1 MRMVLFQRTSASCA
15 SCARF
20 HTKKIWKFG
29 NTLNFKRTKQTK
41 QNKTANMRLPLSS
54 SWILQCL
61 VNIRRPR
68 PMQGGA
74 RQGKRV
80 LLPLFTTA
88 TMGSE
93 QKQVYDIWFL
103 FFFFSFLS
111 VSEGTFRCCLAPV
124 FVLSLPC
131 RFAVCQGIS
140 FSQRDK
146 S

>member
-41 QNKTANMRLPLSS
+41 QNGKHAPPLVIFLDTAMPCKYPPAPANARGSAPGKKSS
-54 SWILQCL
+54 PTTLYYCY
-61 VNIRRPR
+61 N
-68 PMQGGA
+68 
-74 RQGKRV
+74 GKR
-80 LLPLFTTA
+80 A
-88 TMGSE
+88 EAG
-93 QKQVYDIWFL
+93 IWFL

-111 VSEGTFRCCLAPV
+111 LSEGTFRCCLAPV

-140 FSQRDK
+140 FSHRDK

>member
-93 QKQVYDIWFL
+93 QKQVYGFCSSSSL
-103 FFFFSFLS
+103 FSRFQKGRFGVVWHPFLS
-111 VSEGTFRCCLAPV
+111 FHCHA
-124 FVLSLPC
+124 VLL
-131 RFAVCQGIS
+131 FARV
-140 FSQRDK
+140 
-146 S
+146 

>member
-1 MRMVLFQRTSASCA
+1 MRMVFVPKNFSILCILCTFS
-15 SCARF
+15 
-20 HTKKIWKFG
+20 HEKIWKFG

-93 QKQVYDIWFL
+93 QKQVYGFCSSSSL
-103 FFFFSFLS
+103 FSRFQKGRFGVVWHPFLS
-111 VSEGTFRCCLAPV
+111 FHCHA
-124 FVLSLPC
+124 VLL
-131 RFAVCQGIS
+131 FARV
-140 FSQRDK
+140 
-146 S
+146 